1 MPRSGLSPDA
11 ACTFQSL
18 SMSVTEET
26 KTGETQRL
34 DQEVEQAAGLLG
46 GLWALVKRGIKSLEL
61 DTRLLGMIF
70 GLLVIWVGFHFWS
83 GGTFFTPRNLWNLTV
98 QTSVVAIMA
107 TGMVLIIVSRNIDLS
122 VGSMLGFIG
131 MFMALLQAEWLP
143 RYIGFDQGYTWLIV
157 MAAGVVLG
165 AIIGFLQG
173 AIVAY
178 AAVPSFIVT
187 LGGLLIWRGLAWVL
201 ASGRTIAPMDSTFQL
216 LGGGARGSVGGTISW
231 IIGIA
236 ACVGVVMLLVSR
248 RRTRVRYEFR
258 VRPMWADIALMVL
271 GCAVILGA
279 VWFLNRYYMPEG
291 LAVAYAEENGIEWP
305 EGGLQIPF
313 GIANPVLIAIGTA
326 IVMTFIATRRR
337 FGRYVFSIGGNPEA
351 AALGGIKTKRTI
363 ALTFMLMG
371 ILVAL
376 AAGVQIARLNSATS
390 GLGTLQELYVI
401 AAAVIGGTSL
411 AGGIGTIFGAVL
423 GALVMQSLQ
432 SGMVLV
438 GIETALQDVVVGV
451 VLILA
456 VAVDVAYRRRQST

>member
-1 MPRSGLSPDA
+1 MA
-11 ACTFQSL
+11 
-18 SMSVTEET
+18 VTEET
-26 KTGETQRL
+26 KVDEAGAL
-34 DQEVEQAAGLLG
+34 DQDERQAAGLIRG
-46 GLWALVKRGIKSLEL
+46 PWGLIKRGVGSLEL
-61 DTRLLGMIF
+61 DTRLFGMIV
-70 GLLVIWVGFHFWS
+70 GLLIIWVGFHFWS
-83 GGTFFTPRNLWNLTV
+83 GGTFLTPRNLWNLTV

-131 MFMALLQAEWLP
+131 MAMALLQAEWLP
-143 RYIGFDQGYTWLIV
+143 QYFGFDQWYTWIV
-157 MAAGVVLG
+157 VLAAGVVLG
-165 AIIGFLQG
+165 AIVGFIQG

-201 ASGRTIAPMDSTFQL
+201 ASGRTIAPMDATFQL

-231 IIGIA
+231 IIGIV
-236 ACVGVVMLLVSR
+236 ACVAIVLLLASR
-248 RRTRVRYEFR
+248 RRTRVRYEFH
-258 VRPMWADIALMVL
+258 VRPLWADVALMIL
-271 GCAVILGA
+271 GCAVVLGA

-291 LAVAYAEENGIEWP
+291 LAMAHAEANGIEWP
-305 EGGLQIPF
+305 EGGLDIPF

-337 FGRYVFSIGGNPEA
+337 FGRYVYSIGGNPEA

-456 VAVDVAYRRRQST
+456 VAVDVAYRRRHST

>member
-1 MPRSGLSPDA
+1 MA
-11 ACTFQSL
+11 
-18 SMSVTEET
+18 VTEET
-26 KTGETQRL
+26 KAGDAGTLQQ
-34 DQEVEQAAGLLG
+34 DVQQAPGLLRRPV
-46 GLWALVKRGIKSLEL
+46 ALIRRGVGSLEL
-61 DTRLLGMIF
+61 DTRLFGMIV
-70 GLLVIWVGFHFWS
+70 GLLVIWVGFHIWS
-83 GGTFFTPRNLWNLTV
+83 GGTFLTPRNLWNLTV

-143 RYIGFDQGYTWLIV
+143 QYIGFDQWYTWLIV
-157 MAAGVVLG
+157 LAAGTVLG
-165 AIIGFLQG
+165 AIVGFIQG

-231 IIGIA
+231 I
-236 ACVGVVMLLVSR
+236 VGVVACVAIVLLLASR
-248 RRTRVRYEFR
+248 RRTRVRHEFH
-258 VRPMWADIALMVL
+258 VRPLWADVALMIL
-271 GCAVILGA
+271 GCAVVLGA
-279 VWFLNRYYMPEG
+279 VWFINRYYMPEG
-291 LAVAYAEENGIEWP
+291 LAMAHAEENGLEWP
-305 EGGLQIPF
+305 VDGLDIPF

-438 GIETALQDVVVGV
+438 GIETALQDVVVGM